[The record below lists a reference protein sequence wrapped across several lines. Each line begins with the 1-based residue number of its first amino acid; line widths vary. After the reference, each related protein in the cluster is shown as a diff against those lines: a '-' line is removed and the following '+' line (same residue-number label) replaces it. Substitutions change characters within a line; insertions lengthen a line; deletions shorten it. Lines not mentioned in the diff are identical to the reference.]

1 MIRSLLHRVITTDRG
16 DSLGAVRVPKAIA
29 RELNEMLGSPICS
42 AEEIERRRAA
52 GRRLEELRR
61 APAEVVTRREPAPV
75 MVYFEKDRNQ
85 RQLTRIEEALSARNI
100 AFKKLDVAGDEA
112 TKAFVMKEARCEEDD
127 LPIVFVAGT
136 AVGGLRE
143 LVAFD
148 ASGELVK
155 AVFGPDHPRP

>member
-1 MIRSLLHRVITTDRG
+1 M
-16 DSLGAVRVPKAIA
+16 LGA
-29 RELNEMLGSPICS
+29 PICS

-52 GRRLEELRR
+52 ARRLEELRSV
-61 APAEVVTRREPAPV
+61 AVEPITTREPAPV

-85 RQLTRIEEALSARNI
+85 RALTRIEEALSARKI

-112 TKAFVMKEARCEEDD
+112 TKAFVTKEARCEEDD

-136 AVGGLRE
+136 PIGGLRE

-148 ASGELVK
+148 VSGELMK